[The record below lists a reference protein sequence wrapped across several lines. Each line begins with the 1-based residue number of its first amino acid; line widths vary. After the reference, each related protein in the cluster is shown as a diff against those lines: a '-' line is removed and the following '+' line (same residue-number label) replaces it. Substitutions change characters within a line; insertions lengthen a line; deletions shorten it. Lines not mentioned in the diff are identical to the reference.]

1 MESTGIAVGVLIVGL
16 IIFFVM
22 GAKKAE
28 GDGKTVVLIEGSQS
42 GMTQSS
48 NSTTLPRSYN
58 QAEGLTYSYSGWIL
72 VKDFTRGYGT
82 ARRVFSKGD
91 SPGMYLD
98 TTSNAFLVKVATF
111 GAVESILIPGISA
124 MKWVHFAIVVDQYS
138 VDVYINGILR
148 QHHTLAQL
156 PKQNDEPIIF
166 GPGWDGVI
174 ARVTY
179 YAYSLNNEQVKKQS
193 AEPAPDDL
201 TLKPSAGSYFDISW
215 YTGRF
220 NSV

>member
-1 MESTGIAVGVLIVGL
+1 
-16 IIFFVM
+16 
-22 GAKKAE
+22 
-28 GDGKTVVLIEGSQS
+28 
-42 GMTQSS
+42 
-48 NSTTLPRSYN
+48 
-58 QAEGLTYSYSGWIL
+58 
-72 VKDFTRGYGT
+72 
-82 ARRVFSKGD
+82 
-91 SPGMYLD
+91 LD
-98 TTSNAFLVKVATF
+98 TTSNALLVKVATF

-156 PKQNDEPIIF
+156 PKQNDDPIIF
-166 GPGWDGVI
+166 GPGWDGVLG
-174 ARVTY
+174 RVTY

-193 AEPAPDDL
+193 AEPPPDDL